1 MNRGFHEY
9 KSRMVTAVTG
19 REPVA
24 FHASYLMGARV
35 PRVVRHL
42 IYSRLGDSIAGLV
55 GHVAPPWAQVYHARL
70 SNAAIAIQGNYG
82 YSSRPSEKA

>member
-1 MNRGFHEY
+1 MNRGF
-9 KSRMVTAVTG
+9 RDPDLTIITPVTG
-19 REPVA
+19 REPDA

-55 GHVAPPWAQVYHARL
+55 GHVAPP
-70 SNAAIAIQGNYG
+70 
-82 YSSRPSEKA
+82 